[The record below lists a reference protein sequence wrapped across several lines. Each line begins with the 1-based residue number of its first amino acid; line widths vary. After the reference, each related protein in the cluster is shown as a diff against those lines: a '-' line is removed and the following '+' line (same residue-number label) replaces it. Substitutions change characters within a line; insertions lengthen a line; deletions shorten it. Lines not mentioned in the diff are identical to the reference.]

1 MRYATLVVRS
11 VSFYLCSLWI
21 MLSKICSQCSIMDGS
36 GGEMFVAIKRLAR
49 ALKHRR
55 ADRLNKAN
63 MRASA
68 PEHLL

>member
-1 MRYATLVVRS
+1 
-11 VSFYLCSLWI
+11 
-21 MLSKICSQCSIMDGS
+21 MLSKVCSQCSIMDGS

-68 PEHLL
+68 PEQLL